1 MRRILP
7 TFLCVVSLVAAAQ
20 PDKPAEKASERKAA
34 KDNEL
39 GKKETSIAPDKSL
52 AGDVTRKKK
61 KEELAPALQ
70 YDEFR
75 LGVESQVNTKRKEQ
89 IEDLKKIIELSTDK
103 TERPKLLFRLGEL
116 YWEESKY
123 YFFDANRKDDEYIKA
138 MNANDKAAM
147 EKAKAAKEAK
157 LEESKGQAKLA
168 VDQYSEIIQKHKDF
182 ERNDEV
188 LYFLG
193 QNLMEMGDERK
204 SLVAYKRLIEKYPKS
219 KYLPDAHLA
228 FGEYYFNASKGKRDQ
243 IEKALA
249 SYKDAAKFTDNKVYG
264 YAIYKQGWCYFNLGE
279 YEKAMDMYKT
289 VILFSQIQG
298 KEEVEGDG
306 KKGGKGNRQGLVKEA
321 RQDYVRSY
329 ARLISGTP
337 TEGRD
342 RFQKLIDGP
351 DDLRNMMKGLAGLYY
366 DDGKDKEAALA
377 FDMLIKERPTSC
389 EAPGFQG
396 KIIDCVMRA
405 GNKRMTVQQVRRLVK
420 VTGDVKSANAN
431 PDAKCK
437 GAFDEAGELSERTI
451 SNLAVN
457 WHNEG
462 KKTRDEETFG
472 FANEVYADYMAL
484 FPDSPKSYDLRFFW
498 AELLNDNLN
507 KFDKAAE
514 QYTAVTLL
522 DIAKGDKCKAPPEKD
537 EKGKDKPPPCK
548 YLVNATYNAI
558 LAYDEVVKAAVAK
571 GTIKPPVLVDPTKKL
586 DIPPEKKALLEA
598 CERYIKHVPKGEKQV
613 EIAYKA
619 AKIYYDY
626 NDLDQAVPRFADIAL
641 KHPDYKFENGDK
653 AGEIG
658 ANLVLD
664 SYNLLGDWAKV
675 NEWARTFYKEEKL
688 AQGKFREDLAKLI
701 EQSAFKLVNQLEA
714 KKDFAKAAEA
724 YIGFVNEFPKS
735 EIADKALFNA
745 SIDYFNAKMLNKAI
759 EVRKKIINSYPK
771 SQFVPQTLY
780 ALAEGYEAIAEFEQA
795 ADFYEKYATNYEKSL
810 GGGGKK
816 GPAKKG
822 APPKKG
828 APAAAPAKDEAP
840 SVWEEGKAQIALFN
854 SGIFRDGLG
863 DYKKALKNRE
873 KYLELWPTSKDAEA
887 IFLSIVDLHEKNGKW
902 GPAMKQL
909 EEFEKKYAIK
919 DPNKML
925 TMEGRIAGI
934 YDEKLKNKG
943 GARKIYDRIFTYYDK
958 LPKKTKGSLEIA
970 ALDPVARAHF
980 LGNEDEW
987 KKYEKL
993 KLKWSKLSN
1002 VGELKNSIKDKSK
1015 ALEGI
1020 QKLYTTTVGFKSADP
1035 AVCALFKIGLAYDNF
1050 AEAMSNI
1057 PMPKGI
1063 PEDLQTEVKLQFET
1077 EAAPIKAKA
1086 AEAFAATVTKSQ
1098 ELDVFNACTTA
1109 ALTKLREKYKPDQF
1123 PKMGEDLMEMKL
1135 EDFKGIAIG
1144 EDLLLAI
1151 QLVPSG
1157 GGEIDTSKTREI
1169 KSTPPA
1175 PKGNEDPD
1183 DQPPTASKK
1192 TAKAT
1197 APQAAQT
1204 PAPAP
1209 AEPPAPKK
1217 KQPSEDEEP
1226 L

>member
-7 TFLCVVSLVAAAQ
+7 ILLSVFSLAALAQ
-20 PDKPAEKASERKAA
+20 APKATEKKAA
-34 KDNEL
+34 KEAEL

-61 KEELAPALQ
+61 KEEIAPTLN

-89 IEDLKKIIELSTDK
+89 IEDLKKIIELSPDMK
-103 TERPKLLFRLGEL
+103 ERPKLLFRLGEL

-123 YFFDANRKDDEYIKA
+123 YFFEANRKDDEYIKA
-138 MNANDKAAM
+138 MNANDKAGM
-147 EKAKAAKEAK
+147 ERAKAEKEAK
-157 LEESKGQAKLA
+157 AEESKGQAKLA
-168 VDQYSEIIQKHKDF
+168 VDCYSEIIQKFKDF

-193 QNLMEMGDERK
+193 QNLMEMGDEK
-204 SLVAYKRLIEKYPKS
+204 KALVAYKRLIDKYPKS

-243 IEKALA
+243 VEKALV
-249 SYKDAAKFTDNKVYG
+249 SYKEAAKFPDNKVYA
-264 YAIYKQGWCYFNLGE
+264 YALYKQGWCYFNLGE

-289 VILFSQIQG
+289 VILYGKFAG

-306 KKGGKGNRQGLVKEA
+306 TKGGKGNRAGLIKEA
-321 RQDYVRSY
+321 RADFVRSY
-329 ARLISGTP
+329 ARLLNGTP
-337 TEGRD
+337 QDGRE
-342 RFQKLIDGP
+342 RFTKLIDGP

-377 FDMLIKERPTSC
+377 FDMLIKDRPTSP

-420 VTGDVKSANAN
+420 VMTEVKAANTTC
-431 PDAKCK
+431 DAKCE
-437 GAFDEAGELSERTI
+437 GALTEAKELSERTI

-472 FANEVYADYMAL
+472 FANEVYTDYMAL

-514 QYTAVTLL
+514 QYTAVTLM
-522 DIAKGDKCKAPPEKD
+522 DIAKGEKCNAAPEKD
-537 EKGKDKPPPCK
+537 EKGKDKAPPCK
-548 YLVNATYNAI
+548 YLVNAAYNAI
-558 LAYDEVVKAAVAK
+558 LAYDEVVKIAVTK

-653 AGEIG
+653 AGEIA

-675 NEWARTFYKEEKL
+675 NEWARKFYAEEKL
-688 AQGKFREDLAKLI
+688 ATGPFRASLALLI

-714 KKDFAKAAEA
+714 KKEYAKAADA
-724 YIGFVNEFPKS
+724 YLGFVTEFPKS

-759 EVRKKIINSYPK
+759 EVRKKIITNYPK
-771 SQFVPQTLY
+771 SQYVPQTMY

-795 ADFYEKYATNYEKSL
+795 ADYYERYAGNYEKSL
-810 GGGGKK
+810 GGGGGAKK

-822 APPKKG
+822 AKKG
-828 APAAAPAKDEAP
+828 APAPAAKDDAP
-840 SVWEEGKAQIALFN
+840 TIWEEGKAQIALFN

-902 GPAMKQL
+902 TLAQKQL
-909 EEFEKKYAIK
+909 EEFEKKYAMK

-925 TMEGRIAGI
+925 TAEGRIAGI
-934 YDEKLKNKG
+934 YDDKLKNKN
-943 GARKIYDRIFTYYDK
+943 GARKIYDRILGYHDK
-958 LPKKTKGSLEIA
+958 LPKKAKGALEIT
-970 ALDPVARAHF
+970 ALDAVARAHF
-980 LGNEDEW
+980 LSNEDDW
-987 KKYEKL
+987 KKFEKL

-1002 VGELKNSIKDKSK
+1002 IGELKNSIKEKSK

-1020 QKLYTTTVGFKSADP
+1020 QKIYTTTVGFKSADP
-1035 AVCALFKIGLAYDNF
+1035 AICALFKIGMAYDNF
-1050 AEAMSNI
+1050 AESMLNI

-1063 PEDLQTEVKLQFET
+1063 PEDLQVEVKLQFEQET
-1077 EAAPIKAKA
+1077 GPLKAKA
-1086 AEAFAATVTKSQ
+1086 AEAFAATVGKSQ
-1098 ELDVFNACTTA
+1098 ELDVFNPCTTA
-1109 ALTKLREKYKPDQF
+1109 ALTKLREKYKPEQF
-1123 PKMGEDLMEMKL
+1123 PKMGEDVMDMKL
-1135 EDFKGIAIG
+1135 EEFKGMAIG
-1144 EDLLLAI
+1144 EDLLLALQAI
-1151 QLVPSG
+1151 PSAG
-1157 GGEIDTSKTREI
+1157 GDIDTSKTREVQP
-1169 KSTPPA
+1169 STSKGVADNGDNPPA
-1175 PKGNEDPD
+1175 KIE
-1183 DQPPTASKK
+1183 
-1192 TAKAT
+1192 TAKAPPPAT
-1197 APQAAQT
+1197 KTTT

-1209 AEPPAPKK
+1209 KKREPAEP
-1217 KQPSEDEEP
+1217 DEEP

>member
-7 TFLCVVSLVAAAQ
+7 TFLCVFSLVASAQ
-20 PDKPAEKASERKAA
+20 APEKTTEKKAA
-34 KDNEL
+34 KEADL

-89 IEDLKKIIELSTDK
+89 IEDLKKIIELSTDMK
-103 TERPKLLFRLGEL
+103 ERPKLLFRLGEL

-123 YFFDANRKDDEYIKA
+123 YFFEANRKDDEYIKA
-138 MNANDKAAM
+138 MNANDKAGM
-147 EKAKAAKEAK
+147 ERAKAEKETK
-157 LEESKGQAKLA
+157 QEESKGQAKLA

-204 SLVAYKRLIEKYPKS
+204 SLVAYKRLIDKHPKS
-219 KYLPDAHLA
+219 KYLPDSHLA

-243 IEKALA
+243 VEKALI
-249 SYKDAAKFTDNKVYG
+249 SYKEAAKFPDNAVYG
-264 YAIYKQGWCYFNLGE
+264 YALYKQGWCYFNLGE
-279 YEKAMDMYKT
+279 YEKAMDMYKS
-289 VILFSQIQG
+289 VVLFAEFAG
-298 KEEVEGDG
+298 KEDVEGDG
-306 KKGGKGNRQGLVKEA
+306 KKGGKGNRAGLVKEA
-321 RQDYVRSY
+321 RADYVRSY
-329 ARLISGTP
+329 ARLLNGTP
-337 TEGRD
+337 TEGRG
-342 RFQKLIDGP
+342 RFEKLTKVP
-351 DDLRNMMKGLAGLYY
+351 EELRNMMKGLAGLYY

-377 FDMLIKERPTSC
+377 FDMLIKERPTSP
-389 EAPGFQG
+389 EAPGYQG

-420 VTGDVKSANAN
+420 VMGDVKAANTTCDQKCT
-431 PDAKCK
+431 DALN
-437 GAFDEAGELSERTI
+437 EAKELSERTI

-484 FPDSPKSYDLRFFW
+484 FPESPKSYDLRFFW

-507 KFDKAAE
+507 KYDKAAE
-514 QYTAVTLL
+514 QYTAVTMM
-522 DIAKGDKCKAPPEKD
+522 DIAKGDKCNAAPELD
-537 EKGKDKPPPCK
+537 EKGKPKALPCK
-548 YLVNATYNAI
+548 YLLNATYNAI

-571 GTIKPPVLVDPTKKL
+571 GTIKPPVLADPTKKL
-586 DIPPEKKALLEA
+586 EIPPEKKALLEA

-701 EQSAFKLVNQLEA
+701 EQSSFKLVNQLEA
-714 KKDFAKAAEA
+714 KKEYAKAADA
-724 YIGFVNEFPKS
+724 YVIFVTEFPKS
-735 EIADKALFNA
+735 EIGCKALFNA
-745 SIDYFNAKMLNKAI
+745 SINYFNAKALNKAI
-759 EVRKKIINSYPK
+759 DVRKKIIQQYPK
-771 SQFVPQTLY
+771 CEYVPQSMY
-780 ALAEGYEAIAEFEQA
+780 ALAEGYEAIAEFDQA
-795 ADFYEKYATNYEKSL
+795 ADYYEKYATNYEKSL
-810 GGGGKK
+810 GGGAKK

-822 APPKKG
+822 AAKRG
-828 APAAAPAKDEAP
+828 APAPSAKDDVTQ
-840 SVWEEGKAQIALFN
+840 VWEESKAQIALFN

-902 GPAMKQL
+902 ALAQKQL
-909 EEFEKKYAIK
+909 EEFEKKYAMK

-934 YDEKLKNKG
+934 YDEKLKNKSS
-943 GARKIYDRIFTYYDK
+943 ARRIYDRILTYHDK
-958 LPKKTKGSLEIA
+958 LPKKARGALEIT
-970 ALDPVARAHF
+970 ALDAVARAHF
-980 LGNEDEW
+980 LANEDDW
-987 KKYEKL
+987 KKFEKL

-1002 VGELKNSIKDKSK
+1002 IGELKNSIKEKSK

-1020 QKLYTTTVGFKSADP
+1020 QKIYTTTVGFKSADP
-1035 AVCALFKIGLAYDNF
+1035 AICALFKIGMAYDNF
-1050 AEAMSNI
+1050 ADAMLNI

-1063 PEDLQTEVKLQFET
+1063 PEDLQVEVKLQFEQET
-1077 EAAPIKAKA
+1077 GPLKAKA
-1086 AEAFAATVTKSQ
+1086 AEAFAATVVKSQ
-1098 ELDVFNACTTA
+1098 ELDVFNPCTTA
-1109 ALTKLREKYKPDQF
+1109 ALTKLREKYKPEQF
-1123 PKMGEDLMEMKL
+1123 PKMGEDVVDMKL
-1135 EDFKGIAIG
+1135 EDFKGLAIG

-1151 QLVPSG
+1151 QTVPSA
-1157 GGEIDTSKTREI
+1157 GGELDSSKTREVKPAA
-1169 KSTPPA
+1169 KSEELADTPP
-1175 PKGNEDPD
+1175 KEE
-1183 DQPPTASKK
+1183 K
-1192 TAKAT
+1192 TAKA
-1197 APQAAQT
+1197 APPKAS
-1204 PAPAP
+1204 PAPPP
-1209 AEPPAPKK
+1209 APAPKK
-1217 KQPSEDEEP
+1217 KDPTEPDEEP